1 MSNWNPGQPP
11 GGGPPGGPPP
21 GGGGGYGG
29 PPPGGPPQG
38 PPPGGGGYGAPPP
51 GGYGAPPPGGY
62 GGPQQGF
69 GPPQQPF
76 GMQPDYIAPVQGSLG
91 LGFCAGFFGG
101 CIGLILVYAIAKGPE
116 TKKGAGMGFAAQI
129 VVGVIMR
136 VIAAASH

>member
-21 GGGGGYGG
+21 GGGEYGG

-101 CIGLILVYAIAKGPE
+101 CIGLIVVYAIAKGPE
-116 TKKGAGMGFAAQI
+116 TKKGAGIGFAAQI
-129 VVGVIMR
+129 LIGAVIRAM
-136 VIAAASH
+136 AH